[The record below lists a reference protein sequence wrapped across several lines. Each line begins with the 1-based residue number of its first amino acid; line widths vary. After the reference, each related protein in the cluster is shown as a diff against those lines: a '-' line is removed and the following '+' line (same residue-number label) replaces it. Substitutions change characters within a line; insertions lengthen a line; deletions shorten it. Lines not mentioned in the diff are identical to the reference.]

1 MTLDDPGC
9 FDDPADDADLG
20 EQPDPAEKPEPTS
33 RRSPR
38 RRRRRTAPLPIRD
51 GLNPSRV
58 RAPQAGPGAS
68 GTVTA
73 LELLT
78 AAIEGQTHRHPADD
92 AAAIAARFADGLVVD
107 AAGRPLSP
115 GSELRPG
122 ADIWFYRLPAPEP
135 RLAGPMPIIHRDR
148 DIVVVDKPPFLATT
162 PRGRHIVESAVVRLR
177 RELGDG
183 DLIPAHRLDR
193 LTSGVLVFVAR
204 PEARGAY
211 QDLFAEPG
219 AVVKRYEALTR
230 LPGPADLPAPPFTL
244 ATRQEKTR
252 GVLQAR
258 TVAGE
263 PNARTIVDGIEVGG
277 HVLGGAGSD
286 GIGLGGAGSDG
297 TGLDDARRLPG
308 TALWH
313 LRPLTGRTHQLRLH
327 LHELGFPI
335 LGDPLYPEVLPADAE
350 DPARP
355 MHLVCRELAFDDPFT
370 GERRVFRSG
379 RSTAD
384 PATAP

>member
-1 MTLDDPGC
+1 MPMTSE
-9 FDDPADDADLG
+9 DPAA
-20 EQPDPAEKPEPTS
+20 
-33 RRSPR
+33 PR

-58 RAPQAGPGAS
+58 RVPADPADPAR
-68 GTVTA
+68 TVTA

-78 AAIEGQTHRHPADD
+78 AAIEGQTHRHPADG

-107 AAGRPLSP
+107 ANARPLSP
-115 GSELRPG
+115 DDELRPG
-122 ADIWFYRLPAPEP
+122 ADVWFYRRPAPEP
-135 RLAGPMPIIHRDR
+135 VIAGEMPIIHRD
-148 DIVVVDKPPFLATT
+148 DDLVVVDKPPFLATT
-162 PRGRHIVESAVVRLR
+162 PRGRHITESAVVRLR

-204 PEARGAY
+204 PELRGAY

-230 LPGPADLPAPPFTL
+230 APGPADLPEPPFTL
-244 ATRQEKTR
+244 ATRQEKIR
-252 GVLQAR
+252 GILQAR
-258 TVAGE
+258 TIAGE
-263 PNARTIVDGIEVGG
+263 PNATTVVERIS
-277 HVLGGAGSD
+277 LG
-286 GIGLGGAGSDG
+286 
-297 TGLDDARRLPG
+297 DDAGAEPA

-327 LHELGFPI
+327 LHDLGFPI

-350 DPARP
+350 NPADP
-355 MHLVCRELAFDDPFT
+355 MQLLCREVAFDDPRS
-370 GERRVFRSG
+370 GRRRVFRSERPMPIRG
-379 RSTAD
+379 DAK
-384 PATAP
+384 A

>member
-1 MTLDDPGC
+1 MTLDDPGEH
-9 FDDPADDADLG
+9 P
-20 EQPDPAEKPEPTS
+20 EQDQPRP
-33 RRSPR
+33 PR

-58 RAPQAGPGAS
+58 RAPQTGPGAS

-115 GSELRPG
+115 DSELRPG
-122 ADIWFYRLPAPEP
+122 ADIWFHRLPAPETP
-135 RLAGPMPIIHRDR
+135 LAGPMPIIHRDR

-183 DLIPAHRLDR
+183 GLIPAHRLDR

-211 QDLFAEPG
+211 QELFAEPG

-230 LPGPADLPAPPFTL
+230 LPGPAALPEPPFTL
-244 ATRQEKTR
+244 ATRQEKVR

-263 PNARTIVDGIEVGG
+263 PNARTIVDRIE
-277 HVLGGAGSD
+277 LGGAER
-286 GIGLGGAGSDG
+286 DG
-297 TGLDDARRLPG
+297 TGLDDARRHPG

-370 GERRVFRSG
+370 GARRVFRSA
-379 RSTAD
+379 RTTAD